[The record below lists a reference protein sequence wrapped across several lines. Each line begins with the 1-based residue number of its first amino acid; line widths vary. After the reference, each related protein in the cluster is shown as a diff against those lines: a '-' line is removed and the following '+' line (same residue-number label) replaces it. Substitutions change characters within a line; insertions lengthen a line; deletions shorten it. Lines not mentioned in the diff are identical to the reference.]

1 MRAKAISK
9 LIDQVVEIFLDNESK
24 ILTGEFDEDIL
35 SLSDY
40 RNHLE
45 KINKKTRNAVFE
57 HRDVVSIQIAGYEVL
72 GKIFTEFA
80 NSILSNDKKMQLIY
94 HLLPK
99 EYHPKD
105 EKDIYEK
112 ILKITDY
119 VSGMTDSYAT
129 SLFQEL
135 SGISLG
141 TS

>member
-1 MRAKAISK
+1 MLRYAL
-9 LIDQVVEIFLDNESK
+9 LIRSQGAGFYKSQHTPCE
-24 ILTGEFDEDIL
+24 L
-35 SLSDY
+35 SYNTLPLLK
-40 RNHLE
+40 HP
-45 KINKKTRNAVFE
+45 
-57 HRDVVSIQIAGYEVL
+57 
-72 GKIFTEFA
+72 
-80 NSILSNDKKMQLIY
+80 LSNDKKMQLIY